1 MCLGIHKFNLHLR
14 YYYAVVL
21 DKDITQKI
29 VLKELKYRIGNLY
42 YLKVK
47 KSFILKL

>member
-1 MCLGIHKFNLHLR
+1 MCLGIHKFNLLLR
-14 YYYAVVL
+14 YNYAVVL

-42 YLKVK
+42 YLKMK
-47 KSFILKL
+47 MSFILQL

>member
-1 MCLGIHKFNLHLR
+1 MFRLYINLI
-14 YYYAVVL
+14 YTFDTTTQVVL

-42 YLKVK
+42 YLKMK
-47 KSFILKL
+47 MSFILKL